1 MTMNTIPEQL
11 MTLRGD
17 FVAVER
23 FEDWRP
29 LARDAYRRLADAF
42 AALEPEEWE
51 RPTPCEG
58 WTVRDLGGHLVGAMR
73 SAGRL
78 REMMSQQRQI
88 SSRVKRT
95 GENMTDVMTAVQIER
110 TATLEPNE
118 IVAQMQALVEPAVRG
133 RFRVP
138 GFVRRRVTF
147 PVEIGSISEPWTL
160 EYLNGCILTRDAWLH
175 RVDLCDALGTSMVID
190 DVDRRIV
197 GDVAVEWARRHGRPV
212 TLTLTGPAGGTL
224 VAGTGGPAIT
234 IDAVEFC
241 RVVSGRS
248 SHDHALMD
256 QEVPF

>member
-1 MTMNTIPEQL
+1 MTMNTIPEQRIAL
-11 MTLRGD
+11 HGD
-17 FVAVER
+17 YAAVEQ
-23 FEDWRP
+23 FEDWLP
-29 LARDAYRRLADAF
+29 LARDAYQRLADAF
-42 AALEPEEWE
+42 DALKPADWE

-73 SAGRL
+73 AAARL

-110 TATLEPNE
+110 TAKLTPDE
-118 IVAQMQALVEPAVRG
+118 IVAQMQALVQPAVRG
-133 RFRVP
+133 RARVP
-138 GFVRRRVTF
+138 GLVRRRVKF
-147 PVEIGSISEPWTL
+147 PVEIGSISEPWSL

-175 RVDLCDALGTSMVID
+175 RIDLCDALGASPTVD
-190 DVDRRIV
+190 DLDRRIV
-197 GDVAVEWARRHGRPV
+197 GDVAVEWARRHGEPV

-224 VAGTGGPAIT
+224 MTDTGGPDIT

-248 SHDHALMD
+248 SHDHPLMV

>member
-1 MTMNTIPEQL
+1 MINAHSTRHTPR
-11 MTLRGD
+11 RGD
-17 FVAVER
+17 FAAVER
-23 FEDWRP
+23 FEEWRP
-29 LARDAYRRLADAF
+29 LARDAYKRLADGF
-42 AALEPEEWE
+42 AALDARDWE

-73 SAGRL
+73 GAARL

-88 SSRVKRT
+88 SSRVKQT

-110 TATLEPNE
+110 TAGLAPDG
-118 IVAQMQALVEPAVRG
+118 IVAEMQALVEPAVKG
-133 RFRVP
+133 RFRAP
-138 GFVRRRVTF
+138 GPVRRRVRF
-147 PVEIGSISEPWTL
+147 PVEIGSIREPWTL

-175 RVDLCDALGTSMVID
+175 RIDLCDALGVAPTLD
-190 DVDRRIV
+190 QTDRKIV

-212 TLTLTGPAGGTL
+212 TLTLTGPVGGGLIAGED
-224 VAGTGGPAIT
+224 GPSLT

-248 SHDHALMD
+248 THDHPLMA